1 MGGPG
6 TGACEAPTPIP
17 NERAGGPLYARGMAP
32 ACLPGGPE
40 RLRSVR
46 RGVTLLGLGL
56 VVLAGLIGVGSGAGS
71 PLRLS
76 TGPVAAAEIPSAS
89 PAATNPSPSPGAT
102 PTPGPT
108 PIPAAALQAR
118 LDALRVK
125 YHIPGV
131 SVTIIWPDGRTWTG
145 VGGWA
150 DVKRRVPIVTGTA
163 FSVGSIS
170 KTFLAA
176 LVLQLGEEGRLSLDD
191 PVLRWLPTAR
201 VRSGVTIRELLDHT
215 SGLYDFFSNP
225 NIDRAILADKRRAW
239 TPAQALAYMRT
250 PGYCAAGTCWH
261 YSNSNYVL
269 LGELV
274 QRVTGNPVATDLRRQ
289 FFDPLNLARTFVQ
302 GAEPRRGTVATSYQ
316 LLGVG
321 SALRT
326 VSQSDGT
333 AISPFTSV
341 VTAAG
346 SAGAVAASSRDLA
359 RWARALYGGAI
370 LRPDSLA
377 AMLDFAPSLSVG
389 SALAYGLGAEEV
401 WLDGRRTVGHSGRL
415 IGSEASIRYLP
426 DSGFTIAV
434 ATNQDRVGPDVFARA
449 LLAIA
454 FPLPAPTPEPSP
466 TPTPTPTPEPSAA
479 PGSP

>member
-1 MGGPG
+1 MEPGIPSRGVSRRALRCRLATGLGLGVVMLVALIGAGNGP
-6 TGACEAPTPIP
+6 
-17 NERAGGPLYARGMAP
+17 GGPLG
-32 ACLPGGPE
+32 
-40 RLRSVR
+40 
-46 RGVTLLGLGL
+46 
-56 VVLAGLIGVGSGAGS
+56 
-71 PLRLS
+71 LS
-76 TGPVAAAEIPSAS
+76 TGPVAAVEIPSTS
-89 PAATNPSPSPGAT
+89 PTPVNPSPTPAAT
-102 PTPGPT
+102 PTPAPT

-118 LDALRVK
+118 LNTLRVK
-125 YHIPGV
+125 YHVPGV

-150 DVKRRVPIVTGTA
+150 DVKRRVPVVTGTA

-191 PVLRWLPTAR
+191 SVLRWLPTAR

-225 NIDRAILADKRRAW
+225 NIDRAILADKRRVW

-261 YSNSNYVL
+261 YSNSNYLL

-274 QRVTGNPVATDLRRQ
+274 QRLTGNPVATELRRR

-302 GAEPRRGTVATSYQ
+302 GTEPRRGTVATAYQ
-316 LLGVG
+316 LVGVG

-333 AISPFTSV
+333 TISPFTSV

-389 SALAYGLGAEEV
+389 AALAYGLGAEEV

-426 DSGFTIAV
+426 DSGFTTAV
-434 ATNQDRVGPDVFARA
+434 ATNQDQVGPDVFARA

-454 FPLPAPTPEPSP
+454 FPLPTPTPEPSP